1 MLITVFTLY
10 LWHYTAHN
18 ANRVLRI
25 YLQIHPFIYS
35 LSQPKILTGIY
46 VWQFCFGTPALYTHS
61 NLWWCMP
68 AIKADAV
75 ILLEQ
80 RGTEM
85 QWNKVAWETT
95 AYKPRAALWTAVLKN
110 NDLTNLHLNW
120 QILVLAGK
128 FLSRLLCY
136 RCIYSLGTDL
146 SSALL
151 LCRMF
156 VSIKNKSIV
165 THTAVCD
172 LLTEGKQVKFQVW
185 AE

>member
-10 LWHYTAHN
+10 LWHTMQTQYTEN
-18 ANRVLRI
+18 LLTNSPI
-25 YLQIHPFIYS
+25 YWQFIS
-35 LSQPKILTGIY
+35 TKDLNWNL
-46 VWQFCFGTPALYTHS
+46 QFCFGTPALYTPS

-85 QWNKVAWETT
+85 QWNKVAWETA
-95 AYKPRAALWTAVLKN
+95 AYKPRAALWLAGVKK
-110 NDLTNLHLNW
+110 NDLTNLRLSW
-120 QILVLAGK
+120 QILVLAGT
-128 FLSRLLCY
+128 FLSHLLCYKCIY

-151 LCRMF
+151 L
-156 VSIKNKSIV
+156 SN
-165 THTAVCD
+165 VC
-172 LLTEGKQVKFQVW
+172 FN
-185 AE
+185 